1 MSRAGSHAREPA
13 AWEPPLLEMRR
24 EMKEVMVKMY
34 GELAIFGGSG
44 NPALTQEICDY
55 LQVPPSQA
63 EIIDFPNE
71 NIFIR
76 LRQSVRGR
84 DVFLIQ
90 SLCSPVNRN
99 IMELLIIIDTLR
111 RASAGRITAVIP
123 FYSYGRS
130 DKKDQ
135 PRVPITA
142 RLIADMITVAGADRW
157 ITIDLHAGQIQGFF
171 SIPGD
176 EITAFSILSDYFVK
190 KGLPD
195 AVVVTADLGFAKKG
209 RNFAEKLGLPLA
221 FVEKRRSLTD
231 ARSKALTLIGNVRD
245 KNVIIVDDEVDTAG
259 SMMEAVTIV
268 KDHGAKDVYASF
280 THPMFSPPAVE
291 RLRKCEI
298 KEMVTTNTIPL
309 PSEKMLPNITVL
321 SVAPLLGEVIR
332 RVHLGISVGEY
343 MKDVPS

>member
-1 MSRAGSHAREPA
+1 
-13 AWEPPLLEMRR
+13 
-24 EMKEVMVKMY
+24 MY

-55 LQVPPSQA
+55 LEVPPSQA
-63 EIIDFPNE
+63 DIVDFPNE

-99 IMELLIIIDTLR
+99 IMELLIMIDTLR

-157 ITIDLHAGQIQGFF
+157 MTIDLHAGQIQGFF

-176 EITAFSILSDYFVK
+176 EITAFSILSDYFVEK
-190 KGLPD
+190 DLHD

-231 ARSKALTLIGNVRD
+231 ARSKALTLIGNVHD

-268 KDHGAKDVYASF
+268 KNHGAKDVYASF

-309 PSEKMLPNITVL
+309 PPEKMLPNITVL

-343 MKDVPS
+343 MKDVPG

>member
-1 MSRAGSHAREPA
+1 
-13 AWEPPLLEMRR
+13 
-24 EMKEVMVKMY
+24 MKEVMVKMY

-55 LQVPPSQA
+55 LQVLPSQA
-63 EIIDFPNE
+63 EIINFPNE

-99 IMELLIIIDTLR
+99 IMELLIMIDTLR

-176 EITAFSILSDYFVK
+176 EITAFNILSDYFVK
-190 KGLPD
+190 KDLPD

-231 ARSKALTLIGNVRD
+231 ARSKALTLIGNVHD

-309 PSEKMLPNITVL
+309 PPEKMLPNITVL

>member
-1 MSRAGSHAREPA
+1 
-13 AWEPPLLEMRR
+13 
-24 EMKEVMVKMY
+24 V
-34 GELAIFGGSG
+34 
-44 NPALTQEICDY
+44 
-55 LQVPPSQA
+55 
-63 EIIDFPNE
+63 DFPNE

-99 IMELLIIIDTLR
+99 IMELLIMIDTLR
-111 RASAGRITAVIP
+111 RASAGRITAVVP

-142 RLIADMITVAGADRW
+142 RLIADLITVAGADRW
-157 ITIDLHAGQIQGFF
+157 MTIDLHAGQIQGFF

-176 EITAFSILSDYFVK
+176 EISAFNILSDYLVK
-190 KGLPD
+190 KDLPN
-195 AVVVTADLGFAKKG
+195 AVVVAADLGFAKKG

-231 ARSKALTLIGNVRD
+231 ASSKALTLIGDVQG

-259 SMMEAVTIV
+259 SLMEAVTIV
-268 KDHGAKDVYASF
+268 KSHGAKDIYASF
-280 THPMFSPPAVE
+280 THPLFSPPAVE

-298 KEMVTTNTIPL
+298 KEMVTTNTIPI
-309 PSEKMLPNITVL
+309 PPEKMLPNITVL

>member
-1 MSRAGSHAREPA
+1 
-13 AWEPPLLEMRR
+13 
-24 EMKEVMVKMY
+24 MKEIKVKMY
-34 GELAIFGGSG
+34 GELAVFGGSG
-44 NPALTQEICDY
+44 NPALTQGICDY
-55 LQVPPSQA
+55 LQVPLSQA
-63 EIIDFPNE
+63 DIIDFPDE

-76 LRQSVRGR
+76 LRQSVRAR

-90 SLCSPVNRN
+90 PMCSPVNRN
-99 IMELLIIIDTLR
+99 VMELLIMIDTLK

-123 FYSYGRS
+123 YYSYGRS

-157 ITIDLHAGQIQGFF
+157 MTIDLHAGQIQGFF

-176 EITAFSILSDYFVK
+176 EITAFNLLSDHLIK
-190 KGLPD
+190 KNIPD
-195 AVVVTADLGFAKKG
+195 AVVVAADLGFAKKG

-231 ARSKALTLIGNVRD
+231 ASSEALTLIGDVRN

-259 SMMEAVTIV
+259 SLMEAVTIV
-268 KDHGAKDVYASF
+268 KHYGARDIYASF
-280 THPMFSPPAVE
+280 THPIFSPPAVE

-298 KEMVTTNTIPL
+298 KEMVTTNTVPIP
-309 PSEKMLPNITVL
+309 PEKMLPNITIL

-343 MKDVPS
+343 MKDVPG

>member
-1 MSRAGSHAREPA
+1 MQ
-13 AWEPPLLEMRR
+13 
-24 EMKEVMVKMY
+24 EVKVKMY

-44 NPALTQEICDY
+44 NPALAQEICDY
-55 LQVPPSQA
+55 LGVPQSQA
-63 EIIDFPNE
+63 EIVDFPNE

-90 SLCSPVNRN
+90 PTCSPVNRN
-99 IMELLIIIDTLR
+99 VMELLIMIDTLK

-135 PRVPITA
+135 PRIPITA

-157 ITIDLHAGQIQGFF
+157 MTIDLHAGQIQGFF

-176 EITAFSILSDYFVK
+176 EITAFNILSDYFIE
-190 KGLPD
+190 KGLRD
-195 AVVVTADLGFAKKG
+195 AVIVTADLGFAKKG
-209 RNFAEKLGLPLA
+209 RNFAEKLRLPLA

-231 ARSKALTLIGNVRD
+231 AHSEALTLIGEVKG
-245 KNVIIVDDEVDTAG
+245 KNVLIVDDEVDTAG

-280 THPMFSPPAVE
+280 IHPTFSPPAVE
-291 RLRKCEI
+291 RLRKCKLKEI
-298 KEMVTTNTIPL
+298 VTTNTIPI
-309 PSEKMLPNITVL
+309 PPEKMLPNITIL

-332 RVHLGISVGEY
+332 RVHMGISVGEY
-343 MKDVPS
+343 MKDVPT

>member
-1 MSRAGSHAREPA
+1 
-13 AWEPPLLEMRR
+13 
-24 EMKEVMVKMY
+24 MKEVMVKMY

-55 LQVPPSQA
+55 LQVPLCQA

-90 SLCSPVNRN
+90 PTCSPVSRN
-99 IMELLIIIDTLR
+99 IMELLIMMDTLR

-157 ITIDLHAGQIQGFF
+157 MTIDLHAGQIQGFF

-176 EITAFSILSDYFVK
+176 EITAFNILSDYFVK
-190 KGLPD
+190 KNLHD

-221 FVEKRRSLTD
+221 FVEKRRSLTG
-231 ARSKALTLIGNVRD
+231 ASSKALTLIGDVRN

-259 SMMEAVTIV
+259 SMLEAVTIV
-268 KDHGAKDVYASF
+268 KSHGAKDIYASF
-280 THPMFSPPAVE
+280 THSIFSPPAVE
-291 RLRKCEI
+291 RLRKLEI
-298 KEMVTTNTIPL
+298 KEMVTTNTIPI
-309 PSEKMLPNITVL
+309 PPEKMLPNITVL

>member
-1 MSRAGSHAREPA
+1 
-13 AWEPPLLEMRR
+13 
-24 EMKEVMVKMY
+24 MKEVMVKMY

-99 IMELLIIIDTLR
+99 IMELLIMIDTLR

-176 EITAFSILSDYFVK
+176 EITAFSILSDYFVEK
-190 KGLPD
+190 DLHD

-231 ARSKALTLIGNVRD
+231 ARSKALTLIGNVHD

-309 PSEKMLPNITVL
+309 PPGKMLPNITVL

>member
-1 MSRAGSHAREPA
+1 
-13 AWEPPLLEMRR
+13 
-24 EMKEVMVKMY
+24 MKEIKVKMY

-44 NPALTQEICDY
+44 NPALTQEICEY
-55 LQVPPSQA
+55 LGVPQSQA

-84 DVFLIQ
+84 DVFVIQ
-90 SLCSPVNRN
+90 PTCSPVNRN
-99 IMELLIIIDTLR
+99 IMELLIMIDTLR
-111 RASAGRITAVIP
+111 RASAGRITAVMP
-123 FYSYGRS
+123 FYAYGRS

-142 RLIADMITVAGADRW
+142 RLIADMIGVAGADRW
-157 ITIDLHAGQIQGFF
+157 MTMDLHAGQIQGFF

-176 EITAFSILSDYFVK
+176 EITAFNILSDYLMK
-190 KGLPD
+190 KNLHD

-231 ARSKALTLIGNVRD
+231 ASSKALTLIGDVEGKD
-245 KNVIIVDDEVDTAG
+245 VIIVDDEVDTAG
-259 SMMEAVTIV
+259 SMLEAATIV
-268 KDHGAKDVYASF
+268 RAHGAKNIYASF
-280 THPMFSPPAVE
+280 THPIFSPPAVE
-291 RLRKCEI
+291 RLRKCEF
-298 KEMVTTNTIPL
+298 KEIVTTNTIPI
-309 PSEKMLPNITVL
+309 PPEKMLPNITVL

-332 RVHLGISVGEY
+332 RVHLGISVGEF
-343 MKDVPS
+343 MKDVPC